1 MAETLNRNPVQRAS
15 LESSLF
21 NKGLSERSK
30 QTDAFHAS
38 IWFGF
43 LDKKVAS
50 VPLARAGSKRLFF
63 SKKKTLEKKI
73 YEIPAPGAFHYY

>member
-30 QTDAFHAS
+30 QTDAFYAS

-50 VPLARAGSKRLFF
+50 VPLARAGSKKPFLR
-63 SKKKTLEKKI
+63 KKSLGKRKSL
-73 YEIPAPGAFHYY
+73 EIPAPGAFYY